1 MKKII
6 FSLLLMGFCLQSYAI
21 DKQELADTLSSI
33 VSQHAYAGKVAVSRI
48 RVRNQQI
55 FVYTNAT
62 LSHISFTPQEVRDI
76 RLLVSQLVLGNNQ
89 GKVSIYSGDLELSE
103 LITSVHKARPANMR
117 YTLNQVPAWVRNVS
131 LPYSAPNGLSGKHIA
146 LWGSH
151 GRYYHQTMEQWL
163 WQRAKLWTTVEDVYT
178 SSYTMPFLVPMLEN
192 AGAVVVQPRERD
204 TQAVEDVVDE
214 VEAMRR
220 LGDEAMRRLGERAPH
235 DAGVIGDPAEAM
247 RQWVKGEGTGWGEDN
262 DEVLLEGENP
272 FEKGGYM
279 VAPVSNKEVA
289 QLRYTP
295 HPLPAGEY
303 AVYVSYKSL
312 PNSTTAAKYTV
323 VHRGEKTEFEV
334 NQKMG
339 GGTWVYL
346 GTFAFDS
353 DERNNYVLLS
363 NAGKGNAV
371 VTADAV
377 KFGGGMGN
385 VARYPQPDKVENT
398 PSSQDI
404 TLRETEV
411 DSVQL
416 LKNQTWAETSGM
428 PRYLEAARYWL
439 QYAGIPDSIYNYTDS
454 RNDYTD
460 DYCARGQWVNYLA
473 GGSQANPQQAGLGVP
488 LHLSLAF
495 HSDAGVKRDSIIGTL
510 MIYTDHDNDKSKTFP
525 TGVSRQLARD
535 YGDYMQSQIVNDVRA
550 LYAPHWMR
558 RQLHNSS
565 YAEARHP
572 KVPAVLLELLS
583 HQNYDDMRY
592 GLDPR
597 VKFTIS
603 RAIYKGM
610 LRFIHAQYGTEMVVQ
625 PLPVQKMVMRIIG
638 EKAMR
643 REGDEARGEKARG
656 EEARGE
662 KARGEELELRWEA
675 TEDVLEPTAKPTY
688 YIVYTR
694 ENDGDWD
701 NGVRVKNTHYQFAAV
716 PGTRYDIKVQ
726 AGNAGGVSMPS
737 EVLSAYIAPE
747 EKGRVLV
754 LNAFTRVSGPDWF
767 ADSTYVGIRP
777 QGHGVGYGKDISY
790 IGEQF
795 DFDTRH
801 PWVTDDECGWGSCY
815 CDQQAV
821 LTMGNTFD
829 YPVQHGK
836 ALAEMG
842 YSYISSNAYAID
854 SIVDVDAVDLI
865 MGKQKLTVLGSDT
878 AFKSF
883 TPGLQKV
890 VADYLANGGNL
901 LVSGAHIASD
911 MQSKED
917 QSFIKD
923 QLHYTYRCNHAS
935 EQGSLVVN
943 RRVLSPGAYTFH
955 ATPNAE
961 RIHTENPDCILPA
974 DGAQAVAKYADTQL
988 NAAVAYD
995 GTEEQKGKTL
1005 AWGFMLESAEDFEA
1019 LYKESIDWLM
1029 RR

>member
-1 MKKII
+1 MFKNFTTFAAILGRDSPYSNQNSIILLKMKRI
-6 FSLLLMGFCLQSYAI
+6 FLILCILFQATISTYAI
-21 DKQELADTLSSI
+21 DKQVLADTLTQIAQS
-33 VSQHAYAGKVAVSRI
+33 HAYVGKVTVSRI
-48 RVRNQQI
+48 RVRNSHI
-55 FVYTNAT
+55 HVYTNAT
-62 LSHISFTPQEVRDI
+62 LSHISFTASEVRDI
-76 RLLVSQLVLGNNQ
+76 RSLVSQLVLGNNQ
-89 GKVSIYSGDLELSE
+89 GKVTIYSENMELGE
-103 LITSVHKARPANMR
+103 LITNLHKNRPSNMR
-117 YTLNQVPAWVRNVS
+117 YTLNQVPAWVRNIS
-131 LPYSAPNGLSGKHIA
+131 QPHSSPNGLSGKHIA

-204 TQAVEDVVDE
+204 TQEVEDVVDE
-214 VEAMRR
+214 VEAI
-220 LGDEAMRRLGERAPH
+220 RRLGE
-235 DAGVIGDPAEAM
+235 EAKGK
-247 RQWVKGEGTGWGEDN
+247 WVKGEGTGWGEDN

-279 VAPVSNKEVA
+279 LAPVSNKEISE
-289 QLRYTP
+289 LRYTP

-312 PNSTTAAKYTV
+312 SNSTTAAKYTV
-323 VHRGEKTEFEV
+323 VHRGQKTEFEV
-334 NQKMG
+334 NQQMG

-346 GTFAFDS
+346 GTFAFDA
-353 DERNNYVLLS
+353 DPNNNYVTLS
-363 NAGKGNAV
+363 NVGKGNAV

-377 KFGGGMGN
+377 KFGGGIGN

-404 TLRETEV
+404 QLRETEV
-411 DSVQL
+411 DSAQL
-416 LKNQTWAETSGM
+416 LANQQWAETSGM
-428 PRYLEAARYWL
+428 PRYLEAARYWM

-473 GGSQANPQQAGLGVP
+473 GGSQANPKQAGLGVP

-510 MIYTDHDNDKSKTFP
+510 MIYTDYDNDKNKTYP
-525 TGVSRQLARD
+525 TGISRQLARD

-558 RQLHNSS
+558 RHLHNSS
-565 YAEARHP
+565 YAEARYP

-610 LRFIHAQYGTEMVVQ
+610 LRFIHAQYGTELVVQ
-625 PLPVQKMVMRIIG
+625 PLPVQQMGMKRLG
-638 EKAMR
+638 ER
-643 REGDEARGEKARG
+643 
-656 EEARGE
+656 
-662 KARGEELELRWEA
+662 LEISWEA

-694 ENDGDWD
+694 QNDGDWD
-701 NGVRVKNTHYQFAAV
+701 NGVRVKNKSYTFTPT

-737 EVLSAYIAPE
+737 EVLSAYIAPD

-767 ADSTYVGIRP
+767 EDSTYVGIRP

-801 PWVTDDECGWGSCY
+801 PWITDDECGWGSCY
-815 CDQQAV
+815 CDQQAT

-829 YPVQHGK
+829 YPVLHGK

-842 YSYISSNAYAID
+842 YSYISANAYAID
-854 SIVDVDAVDLI
+854 TIADVDAVDLI
-865 MGKQKLTVLGSDT
+865 MGKQKLTILGTDT

-883 TPGLQKV
+883 TPELQKV
-890 VADYLANGGNL
+890 VADYLAKGGNL
-901 LVSGAHIASD
+901 LVSGAYIASD
-911 MQSKED
+911 MQSPED
-917 QSFIKD
+917 KAFVKN
-923 QLHYTYRCNHAS
+923 QLHYTYRCNHAC
-935 EQGSLVVN
+935 EQGNLVVN
-943 RRVLSPGAYTFH
+943 RRVLSPATYTFH

-961 RIHTENPDCILPA
+961 HIHTENPDCILPA

-995 GTEEQKGKTL
+995 GAENQKGKTL
-1005 AWGFMLESAEDFEA
+1005 AWGFMLESTQNFNT
-1019 LYKESIDWLM
+1019 LYKDCINWLM
-1029 RR
+1029 Q

>member
-1 MKKII
+1 MFKNFTTFAAILGRDSPYNNQNSIILLKMKRI
-6 FSLLLMGFCLQSYAI
+6 LLILCILFQVTISTYAI
-21 DKQELADTLSSI
+21 DKQVLADTLTQIAQS
-33 VSQHAYAGKVAVSRI
+33 HAYVGKVTVSRI
-48 RVRNQQI
+48 RVRNSHI
-55 FVYTNAT
+55 HVYTNAT
-62 LSHISFTPQEVRDI
+62 LSHISFTASEVRNI
-76 RLLVSQLVLGNNQ
+76 RSLVSQLVLGNNQ
-89 GKVSIYSGDLELSE
+89 GKVTIYSENMELGE
-103 LITSVHKARPANMR
+103 LITNLHKNRPSNMR
-117 YTLNQVPAWVRNVS
+117 YTLDQVPAWVRNIS
-131 LPYSAPNGLSGKHIA
+131 QPYSSPNGLSGKHIA

-204 TQAVEDVVDE
+204 TQEVEDVVDE
-214 VEAMRR
+214 VEATEEFRSS
-220 LGDEAMRRLGERAPH
+220 
-235 DAGVIGDPAEAM
+235 GVQVFRSA
-247 RQWVKGEGTGWGEDN
+247 EGTGWGEDN

-279 VAPVSNKEVA
+279 LAPVSNKEISE
-289 QLRYTP
+289 LRYTP

-312 PNSTTAAKYTV
+312 SNSTTAAKYTV
-323 VHRGEKTEFEV
+323 VHRGQKTEFEV
-334 NQKMG
+334 NQQMG

-346 GTFAFDS
+346 GTFAFDADS
-353 DERNNYVLLS
+353 NNNYVTLS

-377 KFGGGMGN
+377 KFGGGIGN

-404 TLRETEV
+404 QLRETEV
-411 DSVQL
+411 DSAQL
-416 LKNQTWAETSGM
+416 LANQQWAETSGM
-428 PRYLEAARYWL
+428 ARYLEAARYWM

-460 DYCARGQWVNYLA
+460 DYCCRGMWVNYLA
-473 GGSQANPQQAGLGVP
+473 GGSQVNPKQAGLGVP

-510 MIYTDHDNDKSKTFP
+510 MIYTDYDNDKNKTYP

-535 YGDYMQSQIVNDVRA
+535 YGDYMQSQIINDVRA
-550 LYAPHWMR
+550 LYAPHWMKR
-558 RQLHNSS
+558 MLHNSS
-565 YAEARHP
+565 YAEARYP

-610 LRFIHAQYGTEMVVQ
+610 LRFIHAQYGTELVVQ
-625 PLPVQKMVMRIIG
+625 PLPVQKM
-638 EKAMR
+638 AMR
-643 REGDEARGEKARG
+643 LLKAESQKLNVESQKLRGDEIVVS
-656 EEARGE
+656 
-662 KARGEELELRWEA
+662 WEA

-688 YIVYTR
+688 YVVYTR
-694 ENDGDWD
+694 EDDGDWD
-701 NGVRVKNTHYQFAAV
+701 NGVRVKNKSYTFTPT

-737 EVLSAYIAPE
+737 EVLSAYIAPD

-767 ADSTYVGIRP
+767 EDSTYVGIRP

-801 PWVTDDECGWGSCY
+801 PWITDDECGWGSCY
-815 CDQQAV
+815 CDQQAT

-829 YPVQHGK
+829 YPVLHGK

-842 YSYISSNAYAID
+842 YSYISANAYAID
-854 SIVDVDAVDLI
+854 TIVDVDAVDLI
-865 MGKQKLTVLGSDT
+865 MGKQKLTILGTDT

-883 TPGLQKV
+883 TPELQKV
-890 VADYLANGGNL
+890 VADYLEKGGNL

-911 MQSKED
+911 MQSPKD
-917 QSFIKD
+917 KAFIKE
-923 QLHYTYRCNHAS
+923 QLHCTYRCNHAS

-943 RRVLSPGAYTFH
+943 RRVLSPGTYTFH
-955 ATPNAE
+955 ATPNANC
-961 RIHTENPDCILPA
+961 IHTENPDCILPA

-995 GTEEQKGKTL
+995 GAENQKGKTL
-1005 AWGFMLESAEDFEA
+1005 AWGFMLESTQDFNT
-1019 LYKESIDWLM
+1019 LYKDCISWLF
-1029 RR
+1029 R

>member
-1 MKKII
+1 MYKNFTTFAQNLGRDSPDNNQNSIILLKMKRI
-6 FSLLLMGFCLQSYAI
+6 LLILCILFQATISTYAI
-21 DKQELADTLSSI
+21 DKQVLADTLTQIAQS
-33 VSQHAYAGKVAVSRI
+33 HAYVGKVTVSRI
-48 RVRNQQI
+48 RVRNSHI
-55 FVYTNAT
+55 HVYTNAT
-62 LSHISFTPQEVRDI
+62 LSHISFTASEVRNI
-76 RLLVSQLVLGNNQ
+76 RSLVSQLVLGNNQ
-89 GKVSIYSGDLELSE
+89 GKVTIYSENLELGE
-103 LITSVHKARPANMR
+103 LITNLHKNRPSHMR
-117 YTLNQVPAWVRNVS
+117 YTLDQVPAWVRNIS
-131 LPYSAPNGLSGKHIA
+131 QPYSSPNGLSGKHIA
-146 LWGSH
+146 IWGSH

-204 TQAVEDVVDE
+204 TQEVEDVVDE
-214 VEAMRR
+214 VEAI
-220 LGDEAMRRLGERAPH
+220 RRLGE
-235 DAGVIGDPAEAM
+235 EAKGK
-247 RQWVKGEGTGWGEDN
+247 WVKGEGSGWGEDN

-279 VAPVSNKEVA
+279 LAPVSSKEISE
-289 QLRYTP
+289 LRYTP

-312 PNSTTAAKYTV
+312 SNSTTAAKYTV
-323 VHRGEKTEFEV
+323 VHRGQKTEFEV
-334 NQKMG
+334 NQQMG

-346 GTFAFDS
+346 GTFAFDADS
-353 DERNNYVLLS
+353 NNNYVTLS

-377 KFGGGMGN
+377 KFGGGIGN

-404 TLRETEV
+404 QLRETEV
-411 DSVQL
+411 DSAQL
-416 LKNQTWAETSGM
+416 LANQQWAETSGM
-428 PRYLEAARYWL
+428 ARYLEAARYWM

-460 DYCARGQWVNYLA
+460 DYCCRGMWVNYLA
-473 GGSQANPQQAGLGVP
+473 GGSQVNPKQAGLGVP

-510 MIYTDHDNDKSKTFP
+510 MIYTDFDNDKSKTYP
-525 TGVSRQLARD
+525 TGISRQLARD

-558 RQLHNSS
+558 RHLQNSS
-565 YAEARHP
+565 YAEARYP

-583 HQNYDDMRY
+583 HQNYEDMRY

-610 LRFIHAQYGTEMVVQ
+610 LRFIHAQYGTELVVQ
-625 PLPVQKMVMRIIG
+625 PLPVQQM
-638 EKAMR
+638 AMKR
-643 REGDEARGEKARG
+643 KGDEIVVS
-656 EEARGE
+656 
-662 KARGEELELRWEA
+662 WEA

-688 YIVYTR
+688 YVVYTR

-701 NGVRVKNTHYQFAAV
+701 NGVRVKNKSYTFTAT

-737 EVLSAYIAPE
+737 EVLSAYIAPD

-767 ADSTYVGIRP
+767 EDSTYVGIHPR
-777 QGHGVGYGKDISY
+777 GHGVGYGKDISY

-801 PWVTDDECGWGSCY
+801 PWITDDECGWGSCY
-815 CDQQAV
+815 CDQQAA

-829 YPVQHGK
+829 YPVLHGK
-836 ALAEMG
+836 VLAEMG
-842 YSYISSNAYAID
+842 YSYISANAYAID
-854 SIVDVDAVDLI
+854 TIADVDAVDLI
-865 MGKQKLTVLGSDT
+865 MGKQKLTILGTDT

-883 TPGLQKV
+883 TPELQKV
-890 VADYLANGGNL
+890 VADYLEKGGNL

-911 MQSKED
+911 MQSPKD
-917 QSFIKD
+917 KAFIKE
-923 QLHYTYRCNHAS
+923 QLHCTYRCNHAS

-943 RRVLSPGAYTFH
+943 RRVLSPGTYTFH
-955 ATPNAE
+955 ATPNANC
-961 RIHTENPDCILPA
+961 IHTENPDCILPA

-995 GTEEQKGKTL
+995 GREEQKGKTL
-1005 AWGFMLESAEDFEA
+1005 AWGFMLESTQNFNT
-1019 LYKESIDWLM
+1019 LYKDCISWLF
-1029 RR
+1029 R

>member
-1 MKKII
+1 MKRILIIAAILLQTTLI
-6 FSLLLMGFCLQSYAI
+6 FSI
-21 DKQELADTLSSI
+21 DKVALGDTLTQI
-33 VSQHAYAGKVAVSRI
+33 AKAHAYVGDVRVNKI

-55 FVYTNAT
+55 FVYTNPT
-62 LSHISFTPQEVRDI
+62 LSHISFTSAEVRDI
-76 RLLVSQLVLGNNQ
+76 RLLISQLVIGNNQ
-89 GKVSIYSGDLELSE
+89 GKVTIYSGDLELGE
-103 LITSVHKARPANMR
+103 LITSVHKSRPANMC
-117 YTLNQVPAWVRNVS
+117 YTLNQVPAWVRNIS

-151 GRYYHQTMEQWL
+151 GRYYNQQQQTWL

-204 TQAVEDVVDE
+204 TQSAEDVVDDKKA
-214 VEAMRR
+214 VQSGST
-220 LGDEAMRRLGERAPH
+220 LFNVVQNG
-235 DAGVIGDPAEAM
+235 
-247 RQWVKGEGTGWGEDN
+247 GWGEDN

-272 FEKGGYM
+272 FEKGGYL
-279 VAPVSNKEVA
+279 VAPVSSNNLAE
-289 QLRYTP
+289 LRYTP
-295 HPLPAGEY
+295 HPLPVGEY
-303 AVYVSYKSL
+303 AVYISYKTL
-312 PNSTTAAKYTV
+312 PNSTSAAKYTV
-323 VHRGEKTEFEV
+323 MHCGQKTEFEV
-334 NQKMG
+334 NQQMG

-346 GTFAFDS
+346 GSFTFDFS
-353 DERNNYVLLS
+353 HPEHNYVALS
-363 NAGKGNAV
+363 NMGKGKYL
-371 VTADAV
+371 VTSDAV

-404 TLRETEV
+404 KLRETEV

-416 LKNQTWAETSGM
+416 LENQQWAETSGM
-428 PRYLEAARYWL
+428 ARYLEAARYWL

-473 GGSQANPQQAGLGVP
+473 GGSQANPKQAGLGVP

-510 MIYTDHDNDKSKTFP
+510 MIYTDFDNDKSKTYP

-550 LYAPHWMR
+550 LYEPHWMR
-558 RQLHNSS
+558 LQLHNSS

-610 LRFIHAQYGTEMVVQ
+610 LRFIHAQYGTEVVVQ
-625 PLPVQKMVMRIIG
+625 PLPVQKM
-638 EKAMR
+638 AMR
-643 REGDEARGEKARG
+643 REARG
-656 EEARGE
+656 EEIVVSWE
-662 KARGEELELRWEA
+662 K

-688 YIVYTR
+688 YVVYTR

-701 NGVRVKNTHYQFAAV
+701 NGVRVKTNSYTFQAT

-767 ADSTYVGIRP
+767 ADSTYVGIHP

-801 PWVTDDECGWGSCY
+801 PWITDDECGWGSCY
-815 CDQQAV
+815 CDQQAT

-829 YPVQHGK
+829 YPVLHGK

-842 YSYISSNAYAID
+842 YSYISANAYAID
-854 SIVDVDAVDLI
+854 TIADVDAVDLI
-865 MGKQKLTVLGSDT
+865 MGKQKLTILGTDT

-883 TPGLQKV
+883 TPELQKV
-890 VADYLANGGNL
+890 VADYLEKGGNL
-901 LVSGAHIASD
+901 LVSGAYIASD
-911 MQSKED
+911 MQSPED
-917 QSFIKD
+917 KAFVKN
-923 QLHYTYRCNHAS
+923 QLHYTYRCNHAC

-943 RRVLSPGAYTFH
+943 RRVLSPGTYTFH
-955 ATPNAE
+955 ATPNANC
-961 RIHTENPDCILPA
+961 IHTENPDCILPA

-995 GTEEQKGKTL
+995 GAENQKGKTL
-1005 AWGFMLESAEDFEA
+1005 AWGFMLESTQDFNT
-1019 LYKESIDWLM
+1019 LYKDCINWLM
-1029 RR
+1029 Q

>member
-1 MKKII
+1 MCILFQATI
-6 FSLLLMGFCLQSYAI
+6 STYAI
-21 DKQELADTLSSI
+21 DKQVLADTLTQIAQS
-33 VSQHAYAGKVAVSRI
+33 HAYVGKVTVSRI
-48 RVRNQQI
+48 RVRNSHI
-55 FVYTNAT
+55 HVYTNAT
-62 LSHISFTPQEVRDI
+62 LSHISFTASEVRDI
-76 RLLVSQLVLGNNQ
+76 RSLVSQLVLGNNQ
-89 GKVSIYSGDLELSE
+89 GKVTIYSENMELGE
-103 LITSVHKARPANMR
+103 LITNLHKTRPSNMR
-117 YTLNQVPAWVRNVS
+117 YTLDQVPAWVRNIS
-131 LPYSAPNGLSGKHIA
+131 QPYSSPNGLSGKHIA

-204 TQAVEDVVDE
+204 TQEVEDVVDE
-214 VEAMRR
+214 VEAI
-220 LGDEAMRRLGERAPH
+220 RRLGE
-235 DAGVIGDPAEAM
+235 EAKGK
-247 RQWVKGEGTGWGEDN
+247 WVKGEGTGWGEDN

-279 VAPVSNKEVA
+279 LAPVSSKEISE
-289 QLRYTP
+289 LRYTP

-312 PNSTTAAKYTV
+312 SNSTTAAKYTV
-323 VHRGEKTEFEV
+323 VHRGQKTEFEV
-334 NQKMG
+334 NQQMG

-346 GTFAFDS
+346 GTFAFDA
-353 DERNNYVLLS
+353 DPNNNYVTLS
-363 NAGKGNAV
+363 NVGKGNVV

-377 KFGGGMGN
+377 KFGGGIGN

-404 TLRETEV
+404 QLHETEV
-411 DSVQL
+411 DSAQL
-416 LKNQTWAETSGM
+416 LANQQWAETSGM
-428 PRYLEAARYWL
+428 PRYLEAARYWM

-460 DYCARGQWVNYLA
+460 DYCCRGMWVNYLA
-473 GGSQANPQQAGLGVP
+473 GGSQANPKQAGLGVP

-510 MIYTDHDNDKSKTFP
+510 MIYIDFDNDKSKTYP
-525 TGVSRQLARD
+525 TGISRQLARD

-558 RQLHNSS
+558 RHLQNAS
-565 YAEARHP
+565 YAEARYP

-610 LRFIHAQYGTEMVVQ
+610 LRFIHAQYGTELVVQ
-625 PLPVQKMVMRIIG
+625 PLPVQQM
-638 EKAMR
+638 AMKR
-643 REGDEARGEKARG
+643 KVDEIVVS
-656 EEARGE
+656 
-662 KARGEELELRWEA
+662 WEA

-688 YIVYTR
+688 YVVYTR
-694 ENDGDWD
+694 ENDDDWD
-701 NGVRVKNTHYQFAAV
+701 NGVRVKNKSYTFTPT

-737 EVLSAYIAPE
+737 EVLSAYIAPD

-801 PWVTDDECGWGSCY
+801 PWITDDECGWGSCY
-815 CDQQAV
+815 CDQQAT

-829 YPVQHGK
+829 YPVLHGK

-842 YSYISSNAYAID
+842 YSYISANAYAID
-854 SIVDVDAVDLI
+854 TIEDVDAVDLI
-865 MGKQKLTVLGSDT
+865 MGKQKLTILGTDT

-883 TPGLQKV
+883 TPELQKV
-890 VADYLANGGNL
+890 VADYLAKGGNL

-911 MQSKED
+911 MQSPED
-917 QSFIKD
+917 KAFVKN
-923 QLHYTYRCNHAS
+923 QLHYTYRCNHAC

-943 RRVLSPGAYTFH
+943 RRVLSPATYTFH
-955 ATPNAE
+955 ATPNANC
-961 RIHTENPDCILPA
+961 IHTENPDCILPA

-995 GTEEQKGKTL
+995 GAENQKGKTL
-1005 AWGFMLESAEDFEA
+1005 AWGFMLESTQNFNT
-1019 LYKESIDWLM
+1019 LYKDCISWLF
-1029 RR
+1029 R

>member
-1 MKKII
+1 MKRI
-6 FSLLLMGFCLQSYAI
+6 LLILCILFQVTISTYAI
-21 DKQELADTLSSI
+21 DKQVLADTLTQIAQS
-33 VSQHAYAGKVAVSRI
+33 HAYVGKVTVSRI
-48 RVRNQQI
+48 RVRNSHI
-55 FVYTNAT
+55 HVYTNAT
-62 LSHISFTPQEVRDI
+62 LSHISFTASEVRNI
-76 RLLVSQLVLGNNQ
+76 RSLVSQLVLGNNQ
-89 GKVSIYSGDLELSE
+89 GKVTIYSENLELGE
-103 LITSVHKARPANMR
+103 LITNLHKNRPSHMR
-117 YTLNQVPAWVRNVS
+117 YTLNEVPAWVRNIS
-131 LPYSAPNGLSGKHIA
+131 QPYSSPNGLSGKHIA

-204 TQAVEDVVDE
+204 TQEVEDVVDE
-214 VEAMRR
+214 VEAI
-220 LGDEAMRRLGERAPH
+220 RRLGE
-235 DAGVIGDPAEAM
+235 EAKGK
-247 RQWVKGEGTGWGEDN
+247 WVKGEGTGWGEDN

-279 VAPVSNKEVA
+279 LAPVSSKEISE
-289 QLRYTP
+289 LRYTP

-312 PNSTTAAKYTV
+312 SNSTTAAKYTV
-323 VHRGEKTEFEV
+323 VHRGQKTKFEV
-334 NQKMG
+334 NQQMG

-346 GTFAFDS
+346 GTFAFDADS
-353 DERNNYVLLS
+353 NNNYVTLS

-377 KFGGGMGN
+377 KFGGGIGN

-404 TLRETEV
+404 QLRETEV
-411 DSVQL
+411 DSAQL
-416 LKNQTWAETSGM
+416 LANQQWAETSGM
-428 PRYLEAARYWL
+428 ARYLEAARYWM

-460 DYCARGQWVNYLA
+460 DYCCRGMWVNYLA
-473 GGSQANPQQAGLGVP
+473 GGSQVNPKQAGLGVP

-510 MIYTDHDNDKSKTFP
+510 MIYTDFDNDKSKTYP
-525 TGVSRQLARD
+525 TGISRQLARD

-558 RQLHNSS
+558 RHLQNSS
-565 YAEARHP
+565 YAEARYP

-583 HQNYDDMRY
+583 HQNYEDMRY

-610 LRFIHAQYGTEMVVQ
+610 LRFIHAQYGTELVVQ
-625 PLPVQKMVMRIIG
+625 PLPVQQM
-638 EKAMR
+638 AMR
-643 REGDEARGEKARG
+643 LEAGARNQ
-656 EEARGE
+656 EPRQIT
-662 KARGEELELRWEA
+662 LTWEA
-675 TEDVLEPTAKPTY
+675 TEDVLEPTARPTY
-688 YIVYTR
+688 YVVYTR
-694 ENDGDWD
+694 QNDGDWD
-701 NGVRVKNTHYQFAAV
+701 NGVRVKNKSYTFTPT

-737 EVLSAYIAPE
+737 EVLSAYFAPE

-801 PWVTDDECGWGSCY
+801 PWITDDECGWGSCY
-815 CDQQAV
+815 CDQQAT

-829 YPVQHGK
+829 YPVLHGK

-842 YSYISSNAYAID
+842 YSYISANAYAID
-854 SIVDVDAVDLI
+854 TIADVDAVDLI
-865 MGKQKLTVLGSDT
+865 MGKQKLTILGTDT

-883 TPGLQKV
+883 TPELQKV
-890 VADYLANGGNL
+890 VADYLEKGGNL

-911 MQSKED
+911 MQSPKD
-917 QSFIKD
+917 KAFIKE
-923 QLHYTYRCNHAS
+923 QLHCTYRCNHAS

-943 RRVLSPGAYTFH
+943 RRVLSPGTYTFH
-955 ATPNAE
+955 ATPNANC
-961 RIHTENPDCILPA
+961 IHTENPDCILPA

-995 GTEEQKGKTL
+995 GREEQKGKTL
-1005 AWGFMLESAEDFEA
+1005 AWGFMLESTQNFNT
-1019 LYKESIDWLM
+1019 LYKDCISWLF
-1029 RR
+1029 R

>member
-1 MKKII
+1 MFKNFTTFAAILGRDSPYNNQNSIILLKMKRI
-6 FSLLLMGFCLQSYAI
+6 LLILCILFQVTISTYAI
-21 DKQELADTLSSI
+21 DKQVLADTLTQIAQS
-33 VSQHAYAGKVAVSRI
+33 HAYVGKVTVSRI
-48 RVRNQQI
+48 RVRNSHI
-55 FVYTNAT
+55 HVYTNAT
-62 LSHISFTPQEVRDI
+62 LSHISFTASEVRNI
-76 RLLVSQLVLGNNQ
+76 RSLVSQLVLGNNQ
-89 GKVSIYSGDLELSE
+89 GKVTIYSENMELGE
-103 LITSVHKARPANMR
+103 LITNLHKTRPSNMR
-117 YTLNQVPAWVRNVS
+117 YTLDQVPAWVRNIS
-131 LPYSAPNGLSGKHIA
+131 QPYSSPNGLSGKHIA

-204 TQAVEDVVDE
+204 TQEVEDVVDE
-214 VEAMRR
+214 VEAI
-220 LGDEAMRRLGERAPH
+220 RRLGE
-235 DAGVIGDPAEAM
+235 EAKGK
-247 RQWVKGEGTGWGEDN
+247 WVKGEGTGWGEDN

-279 VAPVSNKEVA
+279 LAPVSSKEISE
-289 QLRYTP
+289 LRYTP

-312 PNSTTAAKYTV
+312 SNSTTAAKYTV
-323 VHRGEKTEFEV
+323 VHRGQKTKFEV
-334 NQKMG
+334 NQQMG

-346 GTFAFDS
+346 GTFAFDADS
-353 DERNNYVLLS
+353 NNNYVTLS

-377 KFGGGMGN
+377 KFGGGIGN

-404 TLRETEV
+404 QLRETEV
-411 DSVQL
+411 DSAQL
-416 LKNQTWAETSGM
+416 LANQQWAETSGM
-428 PRYLEAARYWL
+428 ARYLEAARYWM

-460 DYCARGQWVNYLA
+460 DYCCRGMWVNYLA
-473 GGSQANPQQAGLGVP
+473 GGSQVNPKQAGLGVP

-510 MIYTDHDNDKSKTFP
+510 MIYTDFDNDKSKTYP
-525 TGVSRQLARD
+525 TGISRQLARD

-558 RQLHNSS
+558 RHLQNSS
-565 YAEARHP
+565 YAEARYP

-583 HQNYDDMRY
+583 HQNYEDMRY

-610 LRFIHAQYGTEMVVQ
+610 LRFIHAQYGTELVVQ
-625 PLPVQKMVMRIIG
+625 PLPVQQM
-638 EKAMR
+638 AMR
-643 REGDEARGEKARG
+643 LEAGARNQ
-656 EEARGE
+656 EPRQIT
-662 KARGEELELRWEA
+662 LTWEA
-675 TEDVLEPTAKPTY
+675 TEDVLEPTARPTY
-688 YIVYTR
+688 YVVYTR
-694 ENDGDWD
+694 QNDGDWD
-701 NGVRVKNTHYQFAAV
+701 NGVRVKNKSYTFTPT

-737 EVLSAYIAPE
+737 EVLSAYFAPE

-801 PWVTDDECGWGSCY
+801 PWITDDECGWGSCY
-815 CDQQAV
+815 CDQQAA

-829 YPVQHGK
+829 YPVLHGK

-842 YSYISSNAYAID
+842 YSYISANAYAID
-854 SIVDVDAVDLI
+854 TIADVDAVDLI
-865 MGKQKLTVLGSDT
+865 MGKQKLTILGTDT

-883 TPGLQKV
+883 TPELQKV
-890 VADYLANGGNL
+890 VTDYLEKGGNL
-901 LVSGAHIASD
+901 LVSGAYIASD
-911 MQSKED
+911 MQSPED
-917 QSFIKD
+917 KAFVKN
-923 QLHYTYRCNHAS
+923 QLHYTYRCNHAC
-935 EQGSLVVN
+935 EQSSLVVN
-943 RRVLSPGAYTFH
+943 RRVLSPATYTFH
-955 ATPNAE
+955 ATPNANC
-961 RIHTENPDCILPA
+961 IHTENPDCILPA

-995 GTEEQKGKTL
+995 GAENQKGKTL
-1005 AWGFMLESAEDFEA
+1005 AWGFMLESTQNFNT
-1019 LYKESIDWLM
+1019 LYKDCINWLM
-1029 RR
+1029 Q

>member
-1 MKKII
+1 MQKYCISQKKVVTLQEILHYPTKEMKKITLV
-6 FSLLLMGFCLQSYAI
+6 LLFVAFYLQSFAI

-89 GKVSIYSGDLELSE
+89 GKVSIYSGELELGE

-214 VEAMRR
+214 IEAMRR
-220 LGDEAMRRLGERAPH
+220 EGEEAKGKW
-235 DAGVIGDPAEAM
+235 I
-247 RQWVKGEGTGWGEDN
+247 KGEGTGWGEDN

-279 VAPVSNKEVA
+279 VASVSNKQTAE
-289 QLRYTP
+289 LRYTP

-312 PNSTTAAKYTV
+312 SNSTTAAKYTV

-339 GGTWVYL
+339 GSTWVYL

-377 KFGGGMGN
+377 KFGGGVGN

-510 MIYTDHDNDKSKTFP
+510 MIYTDYDNDKSKTFP
-525 TGVSRQLARD
+525 TGASRQLARD
-535 YGDYMQSQIVNDVRA
+535 YGDYMQTQIVNDVRA
-550 LYAPHWMR
+550 LYAPHWLR
-558 RQLHNSS
+558 RQLNNSS

-597 VKFTIS
+597 VKFIIS

-625 PLPVQKMVMRIIG
+625 PLPVQQM
-638 EKAMR
+638 AMR
-643 REGDEARGEKARG
+643 RLGEKARG

-662 KARGEELELRWEA
+662 KLELRWEA

-688 YIVYTR
+688 YVVYTR
-694 ENDGDWD
+694 KNDGDWD
-701 NGVRVKNTHYQFAAV
+701 NGVRVKNNNYQFVAV

-767 ADSTYVGIRP
+767 EDSTNVGIRP

-795 DFDTRH
+795 DFDSRH
-801 PWVTDDECGWGSCY
+801 PWITDDECGWGSCY

-829 YPVQHGK
+829 YPVMHGK
-836 ALAEMG
+836 VLAEMG
-842 YSYISSNAYAID
+842 YSYISANAYAID

-865 MGKQKLTVLGSDT
+865 MGKQKLTVLGTDT

-883 TPGLQKV
+883 TPELQKV
-890 VADYLANGGNL
+890 VSDYLTNGGKL

-917 QSFIKD
+917 KAFIKD

-935 EQGSLVVN
+935 AQGSLVVN

-974 DGAQAVAKYADTQL
+974 NGAQAVAKYADTQL

-995 GTEEQKGKTL
+995 GTEEQQGKTL
-1005 AWGFMLESAEDFEA
+1005 AWGFMLESAEDFDT
-1019 LYKESIDWLM
+1019 LYKDCINWLM
-1029 RR
+1029 R

>member
-1 MKKII
+1 MYKNFTTFAAILGRDSPYNNQNSIILLKMKRI
-6 FSLLLMGFCLQSYAI
+6 LLILCILFQATISTYAI
-21 DKQELADTLSSI
+21 DKQVLADTLTQIAQS
-33 VSQHAYAGKVAVSRI
+33 HAYVGKVTVSRI
-48 RVRNQQI
+48 RVRNSHI
-55 FVYTNAT
+55 HVYTNAT
-62 LSHISFTPQEVRDI
+62 LSHISFTASEVRNI
-76 RLLVSQLVLGNNQ
+76 RSLVSQLVLGNNQ
-89 GKVSIYSGDLELSE
+89 GKVTIYSENLELGE
-103 LITSVHKARPANMR
+103 LITNLHKNRPSHMR
-117 YTLNQVPAWVRNVS
+117 YTLNEVPAWVRNIS
-131 LPYSAPNGLSGKHIA
+131 QPYSSPNGLSGKHIA

-204 TQAVEDVVDE
+204 TQEVEDVVDE
-214 VEAMRR
+214 VEAI
-220 LGDEAMRRLGERAPH
+220 RRLGE
-235 DAGVIGDPAEAM
+235 EAKGK
-247 RQWVKGEGTGWGEDN
+247 WVKGEGSGWGEDN

-279 VAPVSNKEVA
+279 LAPVSSKEISE
-289 QLRYTP
+289 LRYTP

-312 PNSTTAAKYTV
+312 SNSTTAAKYTV
-323 VHRGEKTEFEV
+323 VHRGQKTEFEV
-334 NQKMG
+334 NQQMG

-346 GTFAFDS
+346 GTFAFDADS
-353 DERNNYVLLS
+353 NNNYVTLS

-377 KFGGGMGN
+377 KFGGGIGN

-404 TLRETEV
+404 QLRETEV
-411 DSVQL
+411 DSAQL
-416 LKNQTWAETSGM
+416 LANQQWAETSGM
-428 PRYLEAARYWL
+428 ARYLEAARYWM

-460 DYCARGQWVNYLA
+460 DYCCRGMWVNYLA
-473 GGSQANPQQAGLGVP
+473 GGSQVNPKQAGLGVP

-510 MIYTDHDNDKSKTFP
+510 MIYTDFDNDKSKTYP
-525 TGVSRQLARD
+525 TGISRQLARD

-558 RQLHNSS
+558 RHLQNSS
-565 YAEARHP
+565 YAEARYP

-583 HQNYDDMRY
+583 HQNYEDMRY

-610 LRFIHAQYGTEMVVQ
+610 LRFIHAQYGTELVVQ
-625 PLPVQKMVMRIIG
+625 PLPVQKM
-638 EKAMR
+638 AMR
-643 REGDEARGEKARG
+643 REARG
-656 EEARGE
+656 EEARGDE
-662 KARGEELELRWEA
+662 IVVSWEA

-688 YIVYTR
+688 YVVYTR
-694 ENDGDWD
+694 QNDGDWD
-701 NGVRVKNTHYQFAAV
+701 NGVRVKNKSYTFTPT

-737 EVLSAYIAPE
+737 EVLSAYIAPD

-801 PWVTDDECGWGSCY
+801 PWITDDECGWGSCY
-815 CDQQAV
+815 CDQQAT

-829 YPVQHGK
+829 YPVLHGK

-842 YSYISSNAYAID
+842 YSYISANAYAID
-854 SIVDVDAVDLI
+854 TIADVDAVDLI
-865 MGKQKLTVLGSDT
+865 MGKQKLTILGTDT

-883 TPGLQKV
+883 TPELQKV
-890 VADYLANGGNL
+890 VADYLEKGGNL
-901 LVSGAHIASD
+901 LVSGAYIASD
-911 MQSKED
+911 MQSPED
-917 QSFIKD
+917 KAFVKN

-955 ATPNAE
+955 ATPNAKC
-961 RIHTENPDCILPA
+961 IHTENPDCILPA

-995 GTEEQKGKTL
+995 GAENQKGKTL
-1005 AWGFMLESAEDFEA
+1005 AWGFMLESTQNFNT
-1019 LYKESIDWLM
+1019 LYKDCINWLM
-1029 RR
+1029 Q

>member
-1 MKKII
+1 MYKNFTTFAAILGRDSPYNNQNSIILLKMKRI
-6 FSLLLMGFCLQSYAI
+6 LLILCILFQATISTYAI
-21 DKQELADTLSSI
+21 DKQVLADTLTQIAQS
-33 VSQHAYAGKVAVSRI
+33 HAYVGKVTVSRI
-48 RVRNQQI
+48 RVRNSHI
-55 FVYTNAT
+55 HVYTNAT
-62 LSHISFTPQEVRDI
+62 LSHISFTASEVRNI
-76 RLLVSQLVLGNNQ
+76 RSLVSQLVLGNNQ
-89 GKVSIYSGDLELSE
+89 GKVTIYSENMELGE
-103 LITSVHKARPANMR
+103 LITNLHKNRPSNMR
-117 YTLNQVPAWVRNVS
+117 YTLDQVPAWVRNIS
-131 LPYSAPNGLSGKHIA
+131 QPYSSPNGLSDKHIA

-204 TQAVEDVVDE
+204 TQEVEDVVDE
-214 VEAMRR
+214 VEAI
-220 LGDEAMRRLGERAPH
+220 RRLGE
-235 DAGVIGDPAEAM
+235 EAKGK
-247 RQWVKGEGTGWGEDN
+247 WVKGEGTGWGEDN

-279 VAPVSNKEVA
+279 LAPVSSKEISE
-289 QLRYTP
+289 LRYTP

-323 VHRGEKTEFEV
+323 VHRGQKTEFEV
-334 NQKMG
+334 NQQMG

-346 GTFAFDS
+346 GTFAFDADS
-353 DERNNYVLLS
+353 NNNYVTLS

-377 KFGGGMGN
+377 KFGGGIGN

-404 TLRETEV
+404 QLRETEV
-411 DSVQL
+411 DSAQL
-416 LKNQTWAETSGM
+416 LANQQWAETSGM
-428 PRYLEAARYWL
+428 ARYLEAARYWM

-460 DYCARGQWVNYLA
+460 DYCCRGMWVNYLA
-473 GGSQANPQQAGLGVP
+473 GGSQVNPKQAGLGVP

-510 MIYTDHDNDKSKTFP
+510 MIYTDYDNDKNKTYP

-535 YGDYMQSQIVNDVRA
+535 YGDYMQSQIINDVRA
-550 LYAPHWMR
+550 LYAPHWMK

-565 YAEARHP
+565 YAEARYP

-583 HQNYDDMRY
+583 HQNYEDMRY

-610 LRFIHAQYGTEMVVQ
+610 LRFIHAQYGTELVVQ
-625 PLPVQKMVMRIIG
+625 PLPVQQM
-638 EKAMR
+638 AMR
-643 REGDEARGEKARG
+643 LEAGARNQ
-656 EEARGE
+656 EPRQIT
-662 KARGEELELRWEA
+662 LTWEA

-688 YIVYTR
+688 YVVYTR
-694 ENDGDWD
+694 QDDGDWD
-701 NGVRVKNTHYQFAAV
+701 NGVRVKNKSYTFTPT

-737 EVLSAYIAPE
+737 EVLSAYFAPE

-767 ADSTYVGIRP
+767 ADSTYMGIRP
-777 QGHGVGYGKDISY
+777 QSHGVGYGKDISY

-801 PWVTDDECGWGSCY
+801 PWITDDECGWGSCY
-815 CDQQAV
+815 CDQQAT

-829 YPVQHGK
+829 YPVLHGK

-842 YSYISSNAYAID
+842 YSYISANAYAID
-854 SIVDVDAVDLI
+854 TIADVDAVDLI
-865 MGKQKLTVLGSDT
+865 MGKQKLTILGTDT

-883 TPGLQKV
+883 TPELQKV
-890 VADYLANGGNL
+890 VTDYLEKGGNL
-901 LVSGAHIASD
+901 LVSGAYIASD
-911 MQSKED
+911 MQSPKEKA
-917 QSFIKD
+917 FIKE
-923 QLHYTYRCNHAS
+923 QLHCTYRCNHAS

-943 RRVLSPGAYTFH
+943 RRVLSPGTYTFH
-955 ATPNAE
+955 ATPNANC
-961 RIHTENPDCILPA
+961 IHTENPDCILPA

-995 GTEEQKGKTL
+995 GEENQKGKTL
-1005 AWGFMLESAEDFEA
+1005 AWGFMLESTQDFNT
-1019 LYKESIDWLM
+1019 LYKDCISWLF
-1029 RR
+1029 R

>member
-1 MKKII
+1 MYKNFTTFAAILGRDSPYNNQNSIILLKMKRI
-6 FSLLLMGFCLQSYAI
+6 LLILCILFQATISTYAI
-21 DKQELADTLSSI
+21 DKQVLADTLTQIAQS
-33 VSQHAYAGKVAVSRI
+33 HAYVGKVTVSRI
-48 RVRNQQI
+48 RVRNSHI
-55 FVYTNAT
+55 HVYTNAT
-62 LSHISFTPQEVRDI
+62 LSHISFTASEVRNI
-76 RLLVSQLVLGNNQ
+76 RSLVSQLVLGNNQ
-89 GKVSIYSGDLELSE
+89 GKVTIYSENLELGE
-103 LITSVHKARPANMR
+103 LITNLHKNRPSHMR
-117 YTLNQVPAWVRNVS
+117 YTLDQVPAWVRNIS
-131 LPYSAPNGLSGKHIA
+131 QSYSSPNGLSGKHIA
-146 LWGSH
+146 IWGSH

-204 TQAVEDVVDE
+204 TQEVEDVVDE
-214 VEAMRR
+214 VEAI
-220 LGDEAMRRLGERAPH
+220 RRLGE
-235 DAGVIGDPAEAM
+235 EAKGK
-247 RQWVKGEGTGWGEDN
+247 WVKGEGTGWGEDN

-279 VAPVSNKEVA
+279 LAPVSSKEISE
-289 QLRYTP
+289 LRYTP

-312 PNSTTAAKYTV
+312 SNSTTAAKYTV
-323 VHRGEKTEFEV
+323 VHRGQKTKFEV
-334 NQKMG
+334 NQQMG

-346 GTFAFDS
+346 GTFAFDADS
-353 DERNNYVLLS
+353 NNNYVTLS

-377 KFGGGMGN
+377 KFGGGIGN

-404 TLRETEV
+404 QLRETEV
-411 DSVQL
+411 DSAQL
-416 LKNQTWAETSGM
+416 LSNQQWAETSGM
-428 PRYLEAARYWL
+428 ARYLEAARYWM

-460 DYCARGQWVNYLA
+460 DYCCRGMWVNYLA
-473 GGSQANPQQAGLGVP
+473 GGSQVNPKQAGLGVP

-510 MIYTDHDNDKSKTFP
+510 MIYTDFDNDKSKTYP
-525 TGVSRQLARD
+525 TGISRQLARD

-558 RQLHNSS
+558 RHLQNSS
-565 YAEARHP
+565 YAEARYP

-583 HQNYDDMRY
+583 HQNYEDMRY

-610 LRFIHAQYGTEMVVQ
+610 LRFIHAQYGTELVVQ
-625 PLPVQKMVMRIIG
+625 PLPVQQM
-638 EKAMR
+638 AMR
-643 REGDEARGEKARG
+643 LEAGARNQ
-656 EEARGE
+656 EPRQIT
-662 KARGEELELRWEA
+662 LTWEA
-675 TEDVLEPTAKPTY
+675 TEDVLEPTARPTY
-688 YIVYTR
+688 YVVYTR
-694 ENDGDWD
+694 QNDGDWD
-701 NGVRVKNTHYQFAAV
+701 NGVRVKNKSYTFTPT

-737 EVLSAYIAPE
+737 EVLSAYIAPD

-801 PWVTDDECGWGSCY
+801 PWITDDECGWGSCY
-815 CDQQAV
+815 CDQQAA

-829 YPVQHGK
+829 YPVLHGK
-836 ALAEMG
+836 VLAEMG
-842 YSYISSNAYAID
+842 YSYISANAYAID
-854 SIVDVDAVDLI
+854 TIADVDAVDLI
-865 MGKQKLTVLGSDT
+865 MGKQKLTILGTDT

-883 TPGLQKV
+883 TPELQKV
-890 VADYLANGGNL
+890 VADYLEKGGNL

-911 MQSKED
+911 MQSPKD
-917 QSFIKD
+917 KAFIKE
-923 QLHYTYRCNHAS
+923 QLHCTYRCNHAS

-943 RRVLSPGAYTFH
+943 RRVLSPGTYTFH
-955 ATPNAE
+955 ATPNANC
-961 RIHTENPDCILPA
+961 IHTENPDCILPA

-995 GTEEQKGKTL
+995 GREEQKGKTL
-1005 AWGFMLESAEDFEA
+1005 AWGFMLESTQNFNT
-1019 LYKESIDWLM
+1019 LYKDCISWLF
-1029 RR
+1029 R

>member
-1 MKKII
+1 MYKNFTTFAQNLGRDSPDNNQNSIILLKMKRI
-6 FSLLLMGFCLQSYAI
+6 LLILCILFQATISTYAI
-21 DKQELADTLSSI
+21 DKQVLADTLTQIAQS
-33 VSQHAYAGKVAVSRI
+33 HAYVGKVTVSRI
-48 RVRNQQI
+48 RVRNSHI
-55 FVYTNAT
+55 HVYTNAT
-62 LSHISFTPQEVRDI
+62 LSHISFTASEVRDI
-76 RLLVSQLVLGNNQ
+76 RSLVSQLVLGNNQ
-89 GKVSIYSGDLELSE
+89 GKVTIYSENMELGE
-103 LITSVHKARPANMR
+103 LITNLHKTRPSNMR
-117 YTLNQVPAWVRNVS
+117 YTLDQVPAWVRNIS
-131 LPYSAPNGLSGKHIA
+131 QPYSSPNGLSGKHIA

-204 TQAVEDVVDE
+204 TQEVEDVVDE
-214 VEAMRR
+214 VEAI
-220 LGDEAMRRLGERAPH
+220 RRLGE
-235 DAGVIGDPAEAM
+235 EAKGK
-247 RQWVKGEGTGWGEDN
+247 WVKGEGTGWGEDN

-279 VAPVSNKEVA
+279 LAPVSNKEISE
-289 QLRYTP
+289 LRYTP

-312 PNSTTAAKYTV
+312 SNSTTAAKYTV
-323 VHRGEKTEFEV
+323 VHRGQKTEFEV
-334 NQKMG
+334 NQQMG

-346 GTFAFDS
+346 GTFAFDADS
-353 DERNNYVLLS
+353 NNNYVTLS

-377 KFGGGMGN
+377 KFGGGIGN

-404 TLRETEV
+404 KLRETEV
-411 DSVQL
+411 DSAQL
-416 LKNQTWAETSGM
+416 LANQQWAETSGM
-428 PRYLEAARYWL
+428 ARYLEAARYWM

-460 DYCARGQWVNYLA
+460 DYCCRGMWVNYLA
-473 GGSQANPQQAGLGVP
+473 GGSQVNPKQAGLGVP

-510 MIYTDHDNDKSKTFP
+510 MIYTDFDNDKSKTYP
-525 TGVSRQLARD
+525 TGISRQLARD

-558 RQLHNSS
+558 RHLQNSS
-565 YAEARHP
+565 YAEARYP

-583 HQNYDDMRY
+583 HQNYEDMRY

-610 LRFIHAQYGTEMVVQ
+610 LRFIHAQYGTELVVQ
-625 PLPVQKMVMRIIG
+625 PLPVQQM
-638 EKAMR
+638 AMR
-643 REGDEARGEKARG
+643 LEAGARNQ
-656 EEARGE
+656 EPRQIT
-662 KARGEELELRWEA
+662 LTWEA

-688 YIVYTR
+688 YVVYTR
-694 ENDGDWD
+694 ENDGDWN
-701 NGVRVKNTHYQFAAV
+701 NGMRVKTNSYIFTAT

-737 EVLSAYIAPE
+737 EVLSAYIAPD

-767 ADSTYVGIRP
+767 EDSTYVGIRP

-801 PWVTDDECGWGSCY
+801 PWITDDECGWGSCY
-815 CDQQAV
+815 CDQQAT

-829 YPVQHGK
+829 YPVLHGK

-842 YSYISSNAYAID
+842 YSYISANAYAID
-854 SIVDVDAVDLI
+854 TIADVDAVDLI
-865 MGKQKLTVLGSDT
+865 MGKQKLTILGTDT

-883 TPGLQKV
+883 TPELQKV
-890 VADYLANGGNL
+890 VADYLEKGGNL

-911 MQSKED
+911 MQSPKD
-917 QSFIKD
+917 KAFIKE
-923 QLHYTYRCNHAS
+923 QLHCTYRCNHAS

-943 RRVLSPGAYTFH
+943 RRVLSPGTYTFH
-955 ATPNAE
+955 ATPNANC
-961 RIHTENPDCILPA
+961 IHTENPDCILPA

-995 GTEEQKGKTL
+995 GREEQKGKTL
-1005 AWGFMLESAEDFEA
+1005 AWGFMLESTQNFNT
-1019 LYKESIDWLM
+1019 LYKDCISWLF
-1029 RR
+1029 R

>member
-1 MKKII
+1 MKRI
-6 FSLLLMGFCLQSYAI
+6 LLILCILFQVTISTYAI
-21 DKQELADTLSSI
+21 DKQVLADTLTQIAQS
-33 VSQHAYAGKVAVSRI
+33 HAYVGKVTVSRI
-48 RVRNQQI
+48 RVRNSHI
-55 FVYTNAT
+55 HVYTNAT
-62 LSHISFTPQEVRDI
+62 LSHISFTASEVRDI
-76 RLLVSQLVLGNNQ
+76 RSLVSQLVLGNNQ
-89 GKVSIYSGDLELSE
+89 GKVTIYSENMELGE
-103 LITSVHKARPANMR
+103 LITNKHKTRPSNMR
-117 YTLNQVPAWVRNVS
+117 YTLDQVPAWVRNIS
-131 LPYSAPNGLSGKHIA
+131 HPYSTHNGLSGKHIA

-204 TQAVEDVVDE
+204 TQEVEDVVDE
-214 VEAMRR
+214 IEAI
-220 LGDEAMRRLGERAPH
+220 RRLGE
-235 DAGVIGDPAEAM
+235 EAKGK
-247 RQWVKGEGTGWGEDN
+247 WVKGEGTGWGEDN

-279 VAPVSNKEVA
+279 VAPVSSKETIL
-289 QLRYTP
+289 LRYTP
-295 HPLPAGEY
+295 HPLPTGLY

-312 PNSTTAAKYTV
+312 PNSTKAARYTV
-323 VHRGEKTEFEV
+323 VHRGQKTEFEV
-334 NQKMG
+334 NQQMG

-353 DERNNYVLLS
+353 DPNNNYVTLS

-377 KFGGGMGN
+377 KFGGGIGN

-404 TLRETEV
+404 QLRENEV
-411 DSVQL
+411 DSAQL
-416 LKNQTWAETSGM
+416 LANQQWAETSGM
-428 PRYLEAARYWL
+428 PRYLEAARYWM
-439 QYAGIPDSIYNYTDS
+439 QYAGIPDSIYNYTAS

-460 DYCARGQWVNYLA
+460 DYCCRGMWVNYLA
-473 GGSQANPQQAGLGVP
+473 GGSQANPKQAGLGVP

-510 MIYTDHDNDKSKTFP
+510 MIYTDFDNDKSKTYP

-558 RQLHNSS
+558 RHLQNSS
-565 YAEARHP
+565 YAEARYP

-610 LRFIHAQYGTEMVVQ
+610 LRFIHAQYGTELVVQ
-625 PLPVQKMVMRIIG
+625 PLPVQQMAMKRLG
-638 EKAMR
+638 ER
-643 REGDEARGEKARG
+643 
-656 EEARGE
+656 
-662 KARGEELELRWEA
+662 LEISWEA

-688 YIVYTR
+688 YVVYTR
-694 ENDGDWD
+694 QDDGDWD
-701 NGVRVKNTHYQFAAV
+701 NGVRVKNKSYIFTPT

-737 EVLSAYIAPE
+737 EVLSAYFAPE

-767 ADSTYVGIRP
+767 EDSTYVGIHPR
-777 QGHGVGYGKDISY
+777 GHGVGYGKDISY

-801 PWVTDDECGWGSCY
+801 PWITDDECGWGSCY
-815 CDQQAV
+815 CDQQAT

-829 YPVQHGK
+829 YPVLHGK

-842 YSYISSNAYAID
+842 YSYISANAYAID
-854 SIVDVDAVDLI
+854 TIADVDAVDLI
-865 MGKQKLTVLGSDT
+865 MGKQKLTILGTDT

-883 TPGLQKV
+883 TPELQKV
-890 VADYLANGGNL
+890 VANYLAKGGNL
-901 LVSGAHIASD
+901 LVSGAYIASD
-911 MQSKED
+911 MQSPED
-917 QSFIKD
+917 KAFVKN
-923 QLHYTYRCNHAS
+923 QLHYTYRCNHAC

-943 RRVLSPGAYTFH
+943 RRILSPATYTFQS
-955 ATPNAE
+955 APNAE
-961 RIHTENPDCILPA
+961 HIHTENPDCILPA

-995 GTEEQKGKTL
+995 GREEQKGKTL
-1005 AWGFMLESAEDFEA
+1005 AWGFMLESTQDFNT
-1019 LYKESIDWLM
+1019 LYKDCINWLL
-1029 RR
+1029 R

>member
-1 MKKII
+1 MYKNFTTFAQNLGRDSPDNNQNSIILLKMKRI
-6 FSLLLMGFCLQSYAI
+6 LLILCILFQVTISTYAI
-21 DKQELADTLSSI
+21 DKQVLADTLTQIAQS
-33 VSQHAYAGKVAVSRI
+33 HAYVGKVTVSRI
-48 RVRNQQI
+48 RVRNSHI
-55 FVYTNAT
+55 HVYTNAT
-62 LSHISFTPQEVRDI
+62 LSHISFTASEVRNI
-76 RLLVSQLVLGNNQ
+76 RSLVSQLVLGNNQ
-89 GKVSIYSGDLELSE
+89 GKVTIYSENMELGE
-103 LITSVHKARPANMR
+103 LITDLHKNRPSNMR
-117 YTLNQVPAWVRNVS
+117 YTLDQVPAWVRNIS
-131 LPYSAPNGLSGKHIA
+131 QPYSSPNGLSGKHIA

-163 WQRAKLWTTVEDVYT
+163 WQRAKLWTTVEDLYT

-204 TQAVEDVVDE
+204 TQEVEDVVDE
-214 VEAMRR
+214 VEAI
-220 LGDEAMRRLGERAPH
+220 RRLGE
-235 DAGVIGDPAEAM
+235 EAKGK
-247 RQWVKGEGTGWGEDN
+247 WVKGEGTGWGEDN

-279 VAPVSNKEVA
+279 LAPVSNKEISE
-289 QLRYTP
+289 LRYTP

-312 PNSTTAAKYTV
+312 SNSTTAAKYTV
-323 VHRGEKTEFEV
+323 VHRGQKTKFEV
-334 NQKMG
+334 NQQMG

-346 GTFAFDS
+346 GTFAFDADS
-353 DERNNYVLLS
+353 NNNYVTLS

-377 KFGGGMGN
+377 KFGGGIGN

-404 TLRETEV
+404 QLRETEV
-411 DSVQL
+411 DSAQL
-416 LKNQTWAETSGM
+416 LANQQWAETSGM
-428 PRYLEAARYWL
+428 ARYLEAARYWM

-460 DYCARGQWVNYLA
+460 DYCCRGMWVNYLA
-473 GGSQANPQQAGLGVP
+473 GGSQVNPKQAGLGVP

-510 MIYTDHDNDKSKTFP
+510 MIYTDFDNDKSKTYP
-525 TGVSRQLARD
+525 TGISRQLARD

-558 RQLHNSS
+558 RHLHNSS
-565 YAEARHP
+565 YAEARYP

-583 HQNYDDMRY
+583 HQNYEDMRY

-610 LRFIHAQYGTEMVVQ
+610 LRFIHAQYGTELVVQ
-625 PLPVQKMVMRIIG
+625 PLPVQQM
-638 EKAMR
+638 AMKR
-643 REGDEARGEKARG
+643 KGNEIVVS
-656 EEARGE
+656 
-662 KARGEELELRWEA
+662 WEA

-688 YIVYTR
+688 YVVYTR

-701 NGVRVKNTHYQFAAV
+701 NGVRVKNKSYTFTPTH
-716 PGTRYDIKVQ
+716 GTRYDIKVQ

-737 EVLSAYIAPE
+737 EVLSAYFAPE

-754 LNAFTRVSGPDWF
+754 LNAFTRVSGPEGF
-767 ADSTYVGIRP
+767 EDSTYVGIRP

-801 PWVTDDECGWGSCY
+801 PWITDDECGWGSCY
-815 CDQQAV
+815 CDQQAT

-829 YPVQHGK
+829 YPVLHGK

-842 YSYISSNAYAID
+842 YSYISANAYAID
-854 SIVDVDAVDLI
+854 TIADVDAVDLI
-865 MGKQKLTVLGSDT
+865 MGKQKLTILGTDT

-883 TPGLQKV
+883 TPELQKV
-890 VADYLANGGNL
+890 VADYLEKGGNL

-911 MQSKED
+911 MQSPKD
-917 QSFIKD
+917 KAFIKE
-923 QLHYTYRCNHAS
+923 QLHCTYRCNHAS

-943 RRVLSPGAYTFH
+943 RRVLSPGTYTFH
-955 ATPNAE
+955 ATPNANC
-961 RIHTENPDCILPA
+961 IHTENPDCILPA

-995 GTEEQKGKTL
+995 GAENQKGKTL
-1005 AWGFMLESAEDFEA
+1005 AWGFMLESTQNFNT
-1019 LYKESIDWLM
+1019 LYKDCINWLM
-1029 RR
+1029 Q

>member
-1 MKKII
+1 MFKNFTTFAAILGRDSPYNNQNSIILLKMKRI
-6 FSLLLMGFCLQSYAI
+6 LLILCILFQATISTYAI
-21 DKQELADTLSSI
+21 DKQVLADTLTQIAQS
-33 VSQHAYAGKVAVSRI
+33 HAYVGKVTVSRI
-48 RVRNQQI
+48 RVRNSHI
-55 FVYTNAT
+55 HVYTNAT
-62 LSHISFTPQEVRDI
+62 LSHISFTASEVRNI
-76 RLLVSQLVLGNNQ
+76 RSLVSQLVLGNNQ
-89 GKVSIYSGDLELSE
+89 GKVTIYSENMELGE
-103 LITSVHKARPANMR
+103 LITNLHKTRPSNMR
-117 YTLNQVPAWVRNVS
+117 YTLDQVPAWVRNIS
-131 LPYSAPNGLSGKHIA
+131 QPYSSPNGLSGKHIA

-204 TQAVEDVVDE
+204 TQEVEDVVDE
-214 VEAMRR
+214 VEAI
-220 LGDEAMRRLGERAPH
+220 RRLGE
-235 DAGVIGDPAEAM
+235 EAKGK
-247 RQWVKGEGTGWGEDN
+247 WVKGEGTGWGEDN

-279 VAPVSNKEVA
+279 LAPVSSKEISE
-289 QLRYTP
+289 LRYTP

-312 PNSTTAAKYTV
+312 SNSTTAAKYTV
-323 VHRGEKTEFEV
+323 VHRGQKTKFEV
-334 NQKMG
+334 NQQMG

-346 GTFAFDS
+346 GTFAFDADS
-353 DERNNYVLLS
+353 NNNYVTLS

-377 KFGGGMGN
+377 KFGGGIGN

-404 TLRETEV
+404 QLRETEV
-411 DSVQL
+411 DSAQL
-416 LKNQTWAETSGM
+416 LANQQWAETSGM
-428 PRYLEAARYWL
+428 ARYLEAARYWM

-460 DYCARGQWVNYLA
+460 DYCCRGMWVNYLA
-473 GGSQANPQQAGLGVP
+473 GGSQVNPKQAGLGVP

-510 MIYTDHDNDKSKTFP
+510 MIYTDFDNDKSKTYP
-525 TGVSRQLARD
+525 TGISRQLARD

-558 RQLHNSS
+558 RHLQNSS
-565 YAEARHP
+565 YAEARYP

-583 HQNYDDMRY
+583 HQNYEDMRY

-610 LRFIHAQYGTEMVVQ
+610 LRFIHAQYGTELVVQ
-625 PLPVQKMVMRIIG
+625 PLPVQQM
-638 EKAMR
+638 AMR
-643 REGDEARGEKARG
+643 LEAGARNQ
-656 EEARGE
+656 EPRQIT
-662 KARGEELELRWEA
+662 LTWEA
-675 TEDVLEPTAKPTY
+675 TEDVLEPTARPTY
-688 YIVYTR
+688 YVVYTR
-694 ENDGDWD
+694 QNDGDWD
-701 NGVRVKNTHYQFAAV
+701 NGVRVKNKSYTFTPT

-737 EVLSAYIAPE
+737 EVLSAYFAPE

-801 PWVTDDECGWGSCY
+801 PWITDDECGWGSCY
-815 CDQQAV
+815 CDQQAT

-829 YPVQHGK
+829 YPVLHGK

-842 YSYISSNAYAID
+842 YSYISANAYAID
-854 SIVDVDAVDLI
+854 TIADVDAVDLI
-865 MGKQKLTVLGSDT
+865 MGKQKLTILGTDT

-883 TPGLQKV
+883 TPELQKV
-890 VADYLANGGNL
+890 VADYLEKGGNL

-911 MQSKED
+911 MQSPKD
-917 QSFIKD
+917 KAFIKE
-923 QLHYTYRCNHAS
+923 QLHCTYRCNHAS

-943 RRVLSPGAYTFH
+943 RRVLSPGTYTFH
-955 ATPNAE
+955 ATPNANC
-961 RIHTENPDCILPA
+961 IHTENPDCILPA

-995 GTEEQKGKTL
+995 GREEQKGKTL
-1005 AWGFMLESAEDFEA
+1005 AWGFMLESTQNFNT
-1019 LYKESIDWLM
+1019 LYKDCISWLF
-1029 RR
+1029 R

>member
-1 MKKII
+1 MKRI
-6 FSLLLMGFCLQSYAI
+6 LLILCILFQATISTYAI
-21 DKQELADTLSSI
+21 DKQVLADTLTQIAQS
-33 VSQHAYAGKVAVSRI
+33 HAYVGKVTVSRI
-48 RVRNQQI
+48 RVRNSHI
-55 FVYTNAT
+55 HVYTNAT
-62 LSHISFTPQEVRDI
+62 LSHISFTASEVRDI
-76 RLLVSQLVLGNNQ
+76 RSLVSQLILGNNQ
-89 GKVSIYSGDLELSE
+89 GKVTIYSENMELGE
-103 LITSVHKARPANMR
+103 LITNLHKTRPSNMH
-117 YTLNQVPAWVRNVS
+117 YTLNQVPAWVRNIS
-131 LPYSAPNGLSGKHIA
+131 QPYSSPNGLSGKHIA

-204 TQAVEDVVDE
+204 TQEVEDVVDE
-214 VEAMRR
+214 VEATEEFRSS
-220 LGDEAMRRLGERAPH
+220 
-235 DAGVIGDPAEAM
+235 GVQVFRSA
-247 RQWVKGEGTGWGEDN
+247 EGTGWGEDN

-279 VAPVSNKEVA
+279 LAPVSNKEISE
-289 QLRYTP
+289 LRYTP

-312 PNSTTAAKYTV
+312 SNSTTAAKYTV
-323 VHRGEKTEFEV
+323 VHRGQKTEFEV
-334 NQKMG
+334 NQQMG

-346 GTFAFDS
+346 GTFAFDADS
-353 DERNNYVLLS
+353 NNNYVTLS

-377 KFGGGMGN
+377 KFGGGIGN

-398 PSSQDI
+398 PSSQEI
-404 TLRETEV
+404 QLRETEV
-411 DSVQL
+411 DSAQL
-416 LKNQTWAETSGM
+416 LANQQWAETSGM
-428 PRYLEAARYWL
+428 PRYLEAARYWM

-473 GGSQANPQQAGLGVP
+473 GGSQANPKQAGLNVP

-510 MIYTDHDNDKSKTFP
+510 MIYTDFDNDKSKTYP
-525 TGVSRQLARD
+525 TGISRQLARD

-558 RQLHNSS
+558 RHLHNSS
-565 YAEARHP
+565 YAEARYP

-610 LRFIHAQYGTEMVVQ
+610 LRFIHAQYGTELVVQ
-625 PLPVQKMVMRIIG
+625 PLPVQQM
-638 EKAMR
+638 AMKR
-643 REGDEARGEKARG
+643 KGNEIVVS
-656 EEARGE
+656 
-662 KARGEELELRWEA
+662 WEA

-688 YIVYTR
+688 YVVYIR
-694 ENDGDWD
+694 QDDGDWD
-701 NGVRVKNTHYQFAAV
+701 NGVRVKNKSYTFTPT

-737 EVLSAYIAPE
+737 EVLSAYFAPE

-801 PWVTDDECGWGSCY
+801 PWITDDECGWGSCY
-815 CDQQAV
+815 CDQQAT

-842 YSYISSNAYAID
+842 YSYISANAYAID
-854 SIVDVDAVDLI
+854 TIADVDAVDLI
-865 MGKQKLTVLGSDT
+865 MGKQKLTILGTDT

-883 TPGLQKV
+883 TPELQKV
-890 VADYLANGGNL
+890 VTDYLEKGGNL
-901 LVSGAHIASD
+901 LVSGAYIASD
-911 MQSKED
+911 MQSPED
-917 QSFIKD
+917 KAFVKN
-923 QLHYTYRCNHAS
+923 QLHYTYRCNHAC

-943 RRVLSPGAYTFH
+943 RRVLSPGTYTFH
-955 ATPNAE
+955 ATPNANC
-961 RIHTENPDCILPA
+961 IHTENPDCILPA

-995 GTEEQKGKTL
+995 GRKEQKGKTL
-1005 AWGFMLESAEDFEA
+1005 AWGFILESTQNFNT
-1019 LYKESIDWLM
+1019 LYKDCINWLM
-1029 RR
+1029 Q

>member
-1 MKKII
+1 MKRI
-6 FSLLLMGFCLQSYAI
+6 LLILCILFQATISTYAI
-21 DKQELADTLSSI
+21 DKQVLADTLTQIAQS
-33 VSQHAYAGKVAVSRI
+33 HAYVGKVTVSRI
-48 RVRNQQI
+48 RVRNSHI
-55 FVYTNAT
+55 HVYTNAT
-62 LSHISFTPQEVRDI
+62 LSHISFTASEVRDI
-76 RLLVSQLVLGNNQ
+76 RSLVSQLVLGNNQ
-89 GKVSIYSGDLELSE
+89 GKVTIYSENMELGE
-103 LITSVHKARPANMR
+103 LITNLHKTRPSNMR
-117 YTLNQVPAWVRNVS
+117 YTLDQVPAWVRNIS
-131 LPYSAPNGLSGKHIA
+131 QAYSSPNGLSGKHIA

-204 TQAVEDVVDE
+204 TQEVEDVVDE
-214 VEAMRR
+214 VEAI
-220 LGDEAMRRLGERAPH
+220 RRLGE
-235 DAGVIGDPAEAM
+235 EAKGK
-247 RQWVKGEGTGWGEDN
+247 WIKGEGTGWGEDN

-279 VAPVSNKEVA
+279 LAPVSSKEISE
-289 QLRYTP
+289 LRYTP

-312 PNSTTAAKYTV
+312 SNSTTAAKYTV
-323 VHRGEKTEFEV
+323 VHRGQKTEFEV
-334 NQKMG
+334 NQQMG

-346 GTFAFDS
+346 GTFAFDADS
-353 DERNNYVLLS
+353 NNNYVTLS

-377 KFGGGMGN
+377 KFGGGIGN

-404 TLRETEV
+404 QLRETEV
-411 DSVQL
+411 DSAQL
-416 LKNQTWAETSGM
+416 LANQQWAETSGM
-428 PRYLEAARYWL
+428 PRYLEAARYWM
-439 QYAGIPDSIYNYTDS
+439 QYAGIPDSIYNYTAS

-460 DYCARGQWVNYLA
+460 DYCCRGMWVNYLA
-473 GGSQANPQQAGLGVP
+473 GGSQVNPKQAGLGVP

-510 MIYTDHDNDKSKTFP
+510 MIYTDFDNDKSKTYP
-525 TGVSRQLARD
+525 TGISRQLARD

-558 RQLHNSS
+558 RHLQNAS
-565 YAEARHP
+565 YAEARYP

-610 LRFIHAQYGTEMVVQ
+610 LRFIHAQYGTELVVQ
-625 PLPVQKMVMRIIG
+625 PLPVQQM
-638 EKAMR
+638 AMKR
-643 REGDEARGEKARG
+643 KVDEIVVS
-656 EEARGE
+656 
-662 KARGEELELRWEA
+662 WEA

-688 YIVYTR
+688 YVVYTR
-694 ENDGDWD
+694 ENDDDWD
-701 NGVRVKNTHYQFAAV
+701 NGVRVKNKSYTFTPT

-737 EVLSAYIAPE
+737 EVLSAYFAPE

-767 ADSTYVGIRP
+767 ADSTYMGIRP

-801 PWVTDDECGWGSCY
+801 PWITDDECGWGSCY
-815 CDQQAV
+815 CDQQAT

-829 YPVQHGK
+829 YPVLHGK

-842 YSYISSNAYAID
+842 YSYISANAYAID
-854 SIVDVDAVDLI
+854 TIADVDAVDLI
-865 MGKQKLTVLGSDT
+865 MGKQKLTILGTDT

-883 TPGLQKV
+883 TPELQKV
-890 VADYLANGGNL
+890 VTDYLEKGGNL
-901 LVSGAHIASD
+901 LVSGAYIASD
-911 MQSKED
+911 MQSPED
-917 QSFIKD
+917 KAFVKN
-923 QLHYTYRCNHAS
+923 QLHYTYRCNHAC

-943 RRVLSPGAYTFH
+943 RRVLSPGTYTFH
-955 ATPNAE
+955 ATPNANC
-961 RIHTENPDCILPA
+961 IHTENPDCILPA

-995 GTEEQKGKTL
+995 GAENQKGKTL
-1005 AWGFMLESAEDFEA
+1005 AWGFMLESTQNFNT
-1019 LYKESIDWLM
+1019 LYKDCINWLM
-1029 RR
+1029 Q

>member
-6 FSLLLMGFCLQSYAI
+6 LSLLFVALYLPSYAI
-21 DKQELADTLSSI
+21 NKQVLADTLSSI
-33 VSQHAYAGKVAVSRI
+33 VSQHAYAGKVAVNRV
-48 RVRNQQI
+48 RVRNQQV
-55 FVYTNAT
+55 FVYTNAS
-62 LSHISFTPQEVRDI
+62 LSHVSLTPQEVHDI
-76 RLLVSQLVLGNNQ
+76 RLLVSRLVLGNNQ
-89 GKVSIYSGDLELSE
+89 GKVSIYSGELELSE
-103 LITSVHKARPANMR
+103 LITSVHKSRPTSMR
-117 YTLNQVPAWVRNVS
+117 YTLDQVPTWVRNTS
-131 LPYSAPNGLSGKHIA
+131 LPYSVPNGLSGKHIA

-204 TQAVEDVVDE
+204 TQEVEDVVDE
-214 VEAMRR
+214 VEAI
-220 LGDEAMRRLGERAPH
+220 RRLGE
-235 DAGVIGDPAEAM
+235 EAKGK
-247 RQWVKGEGTGWGEDN
+247 WVKGEGAGWGEDN

-272 FEKGGYM
+272 FEKGGYLI
-279 VAPVSNKEVA
+279 APVSNKEITL
-289 QLRYTP
+289 LRYTP

-323 VHRGEKTEFEV
+323 VHRGEETEFEV
-334 NQKMG
+334 NQQMG
-339 GGTWVYL
+339 GSTWVYL

-353 DERNNYVLLS
+353 NPNNNYVTLS
-363 NAGKGNAV
+363 NTGKGNAV

-377 KFGGGMGN
+377 KFGGGMGS
-385 VARYPQPDKVENT
+385 VARYPQPDKLENMA
-398 PSSQDI
+398 SSQDI
-404 TLRETEV
+404 TLREAEV
-411 DSVQL
+411 DSIQL
-416 LKNQTWAETSGM
+416 LQNQTWAETSGM

-473 GGSQANPQQAGLGVP
+473 GGSQANPEQAGLGVP

-510 MIYTDHDNDKSKTFP
+510 MIYTDHDNDKSKTYP
-525 TGVSRQLARD
+525 TGVSRQVARD

-550 LYAPHWMR
+550 LHAPHWLR
-558 RQLHNSS
+558 RQLNNSS

-610 LRFIHAQYGTEMVVQ
+610 LRFIHAQYGTELVVQ
-625 PLPVQKMVMRIIG
+625 PLPVQKM
-638 EKAMR
+638 AMKLL
-643 REGDEARGEKARG
+643 GKEATG
-656 EEARGE
+656 EEIIE
-662 KARGEELELRWEA
+662 VHWEM

-688 YIVYTR
+688 YVVYTR
-694 ENDGDWD
+694 KNDSDWD
-701 NGVRVKNTHYQFAAV
+701 NGVRIKTKSYTFTAT

-737 EVLSAYIAPE
+737 EILSAYIAPE
-747 EKGRVLV
+747 EKGRILV

-767 ADSTYVGIRP
+767 EDSTYVGIRP
-777 QGHGVGYGKDISY
+777 QGHGVGYGRVIAY

-795 DFDTRH
+795 DFDSRH
-801 PWVTDDECGWGSCY
+801 PWITDDECGWGSCY
-815 CDQQAV
+815 CDQQAA

-829 YPVQHGK
+829 YPVMHGK

-842 YSYISSNAYAID
+842 YSYISANAYAID
-854 SIVDVDAVDLI
+854 TIADVDAVDLI
-865 MGKQKLTVLGSDT
+865 MGKQKLTILGTDT

-883 TPGLQKV
+883 TPELQKV
-890 VADYLANGGNL
+890 VADYLAKGGNL

-911 MQSKED
+911 MQTPKD
-917 QSFIKD
+917 KAFIKE
-923 QLHYTYRCNHAS
+923 QLHCTYRCNHAS

-943 RRVLSPGAYTFH
+943 RRVLSPGTYTFH
-955 ATPNAE
+955 ATPNANC
-961 RIHTENPDCILPA
+961 IHTENPDCILPT

-995 GTEEQKGKTL
+995 GREEQKGKTL
-1005 AWGFMLESAEDFEA
+1005 AWGFMLESAVDFRT

-1029 RR
+1029 R

>member
-1 MKKII
+1 MCILFQATI
-6 FSLLLMGFCLQSYAI
+6 STYAI
-21 DKQELADTLSSI
+21 DKQVLADTLTQIAQS
-33 VSQHAYAGKVAVSRI
+33 HAYVGKVTVSRI
-48 RVRNQQI
+48 RVRNSHI
-55 FVYTNAT
+55 HVYTNAT
-62 LSHISFTPQEVRDI
+62 LSHISFTASEVRDI
-76 RLLVSQLVLGNNQ
+76 RSLVSQLVLGNNQ
-89 GKVSIYSGDLELSE
+89 GKVTIYSENMELGE
-103 LITSVHKARPANMR
+103 LITNLHKTRPSNMR
-117 YTLNQVPAWVRNVS
+117 YTLDQVPAWVRNIS
-131 LPYSAPNGLSGKHIA
+131 QPYSSPNGLSGKHIA

-204 TQAVEDVVDE
+204 TQEVEDVVDE
-214 VEAMRR
+214 VEAI
-220 LGDEAMRRLGERAPH
+220 RRLGE
-235 DAGVIGDPAEAM
+235 EAKGK
-247 RQWVKGEGTGWGEDN
+247 WIKGEGTGWGEDN

-279 VAPVSNKEVA
+279 LAPVSNKEISE
-289 QLRYTP
+289 LRYTP

-312 PNSTTAAKYTV
+312 SNSTTTAKYTV
-323 VHRGEKTEFEV
+323 VHRGQKTEFEV
-334 NQKMG
+334 NQQMG

-346 GTFAFDS
+346 GTFAFDADS
-353 DERNNYVLLS
+353 NNNYVTLS
-363 NAGKGNAV
+363 NAGKGNVV

-377 KFGGGMGN
+377 KFGGGIGN

-404 TLRETEV
+404 QLRETDI

-416 LKNQTWAETSGM
+416 LANQQWAETSGM
-428 PRYLEAARYWL
+428 PRYLEAARYWM
-439 QYAGIPDSIYNYTDS
+439 QYAGIPDSIYNYTAS

-460 DYCARGQWVNYLA
+460 DYCCRGMWVNYLA
-473 GGSQANPQQAGLGVP
+473 GGSQANPKQAGLGVP

-510 MIYTDHDNDKSKTFP
+510 MIYTDFDNDKSKTYP

-558 RQLHNSS
+558 RHLQNSS
-565 YAEARHP
+565 YAEARYP

-610 LRFIHAQYGTEMVVQ
+610 LRFIHAQYGTELVVQ
-625 PLPVQKMVMRIIG
+625 PLPVQQM
-638 EKAMR
+638 AMKR
-643 REGDEARGEKARG
+643 KGNEIVVS
-656 EEARGE
+656 
-662 KARGEELELRWEA
+662 WEA

-688 YIVYTR
+688 YVVYTR
-694 ENDGDWD
+694 QDDGDWD
-701 NGVRVKNTHYQFAAV
+701 NGVRVKNNSYTFTPT

-737 EVLSAYIAPE
+737 EVLSAYFAPE

-767 ADSTYVGIRP
+767 ADSTYMGIRP

-801 PWVTDDECGWGSCY
+801 PWITDDECGWGSCY
-815 CDQQAV
+815 CDQQAT

-829 YPVQHGK
+829 YPVLHGK

-842 YSYISSNAYAID
+842 YSYISANAYAID
-854 SIVDVDAVDLI
+854 TIADVDAVDLI
-865 MGKQKLTVLGSDT
+865 MGKQKLTILGTDT

-883 TPGLQKV
+883 TPELQKV
-890 VADYLANGGNL
+890 VADYLAKGGNL

-911 MQSKED
+911 MQSPED
-917 QSFIKD
+917 KAFVKN
-923 QLHYTYRCNHAS
+923 QLHYTYRCNHAC

-943 RRVLSPGAYTFH
+943 RRVLSPGTYTFH
-955 ATPNAE
+955 ATPNANS
-961 RIHTENPDCILPA
+961 IHTENPDCILPA

-995 GTEEQKGKTL
+995 GAENQKGKTL
-1005 AWGFMLESAEDFEA
+1005 AWGFMLESTQNFNT
-1019 LYKESIDWLM
+1019 LYKDCINWLM
-1029 RR
+1029 Q